1 MRALSCF
8 VKSFVVLEKA
18 SNLSNLICKSILR
31 LIPSKI
37 VTLTFLFGVARS
49 TDALLHRN
57 IRKYHPCQ
65 EPLTIYKM
73 GTDMFP
79 GMILW
84 CNATIFFFIDCCP
97 EWRQSI
103 FWYTLIVTFALDMD
117 KQLRCSC
124 LSVDQFSINLTSW
137 LSSQLVHGL

>member
-1 MRALSCF
+1 MSLSYVTLTFINILRALSCF

-79 GMILW
+79 
-84 CNATIFFFIDCCP
+84 AIFFFHWLLPWMTSKHFLIHTYCNFCIGHGQTTALQLSFC
-97 EWRQSI
+97 RSI
-103 FWYTLIVTFALDMD
+103 QY
-117 KQLRCSC
+117 
-124 LSVDQFSINLTSW
+124 
-137 LSSQLVHGL
+137 

>member
-8 VKSFVVLEKA
+8 FKSFVVLEKA
-18 SNLSNLICKSILR
+18 SNLSNLKCKSIPR

-79 GMILW
+79 
-84 CNATIFFFIDCCP
+84 AIFFFIDCCP

>member
-18 SNLSNLICKSILR
+18 SNVSNLTCKSILH
-31 LIPSKI
+31 LISSKI

-57 IRKYHPCQ
+57 IWKYHPPQ

-84 CNATIFFFIDCCP
+84 CNATIFFIDCCP

-103 FWYTLIVTFALDMD
+103 FWYTLIVTFALDKD
-117 KQLRCSC
+117 KQLRGSC

>member
-1 MRALSCF
+1 MTLTFINILRALSCF
-8 VKSFVVLEKA
+8 VKSFAVLEKA

-79 GMILW
+79 
-84 CNATIFFFIDCCP
+84 AIFFF
-97 EWRQSI
+97 SL
-103 FWYTLIVTFALDMD
+103 TVALNDV
-117 KQLRCSC
+117 KA
-124 LSVDQFSINLTSW
+124 FSDTHL
-137 LSSQLVHGL
+137 L